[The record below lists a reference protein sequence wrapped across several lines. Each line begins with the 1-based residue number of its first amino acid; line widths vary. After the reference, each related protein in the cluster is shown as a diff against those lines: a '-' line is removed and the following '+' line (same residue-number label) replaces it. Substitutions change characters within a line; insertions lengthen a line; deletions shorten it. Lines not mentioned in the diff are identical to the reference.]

1 MEIGNR
7 ITSGSPL
14 SGWRLILGVVVD
26 LMISLGILT
35 VLHFL
40 SPRGAYAA
48 LLAPVVMALPLVM
61 LLLIFAPQAA
71 FLAVYGSCRGRLWG
85 DGERGFSGRGPVSGM
100 IDVSGRRVHA
110 DAISF

>member
-7 ITSGSPL
+7 VTSGSPL

-26 LMISLGILT
+26 LMISLGIIT

-48 LLAPVVMALPLVM
+48 LLAPAVMALPPVM
-61 LLLIFAPQAA
+61 LLLILRLKPRFSL
-71 FLAVYGSCRGRLWG
+71 FTGLAVAAYGAIVNVDFP
-85 DGERGFSGRGPVSGM
+85 DGGLFR
-100 IDVSGRRVHA
+100 A
-110 DAISF
+110 